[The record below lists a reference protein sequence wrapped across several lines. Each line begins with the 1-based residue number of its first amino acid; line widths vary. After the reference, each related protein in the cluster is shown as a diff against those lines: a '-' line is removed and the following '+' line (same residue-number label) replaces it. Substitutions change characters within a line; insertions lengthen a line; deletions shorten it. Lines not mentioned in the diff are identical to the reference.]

1 MATTIDYG
9 SDYGA
14 EANDYKFCPIII
26 SGYISASIKPNAGS
40 ELTGAIKC
48 RGPRCSWWDA
58 GKNRCAVLSIAR
70 SK

>member
-26 SGYISASIKPNAGS
+26 SGYLAASIKPNAGP
-40 ELTGAIKC
+40 ELAGAIKG

-58 GKNRCAVLSIAR
+58 GKNRCAVLSLAR
-70 SK
+70 NK